1 MLKRE
6 PYQEGKAVPKK
17 TAKEIVT
24 SMDGDK
30 LFSDLND
37 ISDYYDSQRKK
48 MVSEYKTILAGP
60 PLNASERRQ
69 LKEERNKAFLG
80 LKKMEARITKAKVGA
95 AQKGRTFLEYT
106 EPEFQDILNLLEEHK
121 AREPKAAGGIIAKLI
136 KQFSKNVDK
145 SKGRK
150 PTDPKKEKSLLKKE
164 DKISENIFGDM
175 TENKMSRNKFE
186 TIALDK
192 LDDPKNLEKSFD
204 LITDKK
210 FVEEL
215 NDRALKK
222 LQDPFDSTDSY
233 TRSFYS
239 IEEAVSDVLE
249 GTFSSKEVKDMLIA
263 SGHRLK
269 DVEKIIKILDNQME
283 NLYGR
288 DMYQEGGPINEQM
301 DMMLN
306 VREELPME
314 ETPMEP
320 DNVMEN
326 NYTDFIIEQALT
338 EEEEDMLVNKLE
350 QDNELQMLFD
360 KVFDVAQEFAGSGP
374 VEGPGSGVSD
384 SIPAR
389 LSDGEFV
396 FTAKAT
402 KVIGAD
408 NLQQMMEDAEAQA
421 DGNRQ
426 SRRMGGTN
434 RVFEEQPR
442 VDRFGKP
449 MDVDLTREE
458 VNKNM
463 MSVNPRLQQRR

>member
-17 TAKEIVT
+17 TSKEIVR
-24 SMDGDK
+24 SMGVDET
-30 LFSDLND
+30 FADLHK
-37 ISDYYDSQRKK
+37 IYKYYDEVERQALNEKYANLFAETKGDIEGRRKLK
-48 MVSEYKTILAGP
+48 KERSKDFLK
-60 PLNASERRQ
+60 LNNKLNRISRAKQGVATGGFRASESEM
-69 LKEERNKAFLG
+69 K
-80 LKKMEARITKAKVGA
+80 
-95 AQKGRTFLEYT
+95 
-106 EPEFQDILNLLEEHK
+106 DILNLLEEHK

-204 LITDKK
+204 LITDKN

-249 GTFSSKEVKDMLIA
+249 GTLSSKEVKDMLIA

>member
-1 MLKRE
+1 MPKGKGTYGKKR
-6 PYQEGKAVPKK
+6 G
-17 TAKEIVT
+17 
-24 SMDGDK
+24 
-30 LFSDLND
+30 
-37 ISDYYDSQRKK
+37 R
-48 MVSEYKTILAGP
+48 P
-60 PLNASERRQ
+60 PE
-69 LKEERNKAFLG
+69 K
-80 LKKMEARITKAKVGA
+80 
-95 AQKGRTFLEYT
+95 
-106 EPEFQDILNLLEEHK
+106 D
-121 AREPKAAGGIIAKLI
+121 REPKAAGGIIAKLI

-164 DKISENIFGDM
+164 DKISENIFGDI
-175 TENKMSRNKFE
+175 TENKMSSGKFE

-233 TRSFYS
+233 RRGFYS
-239 IEEAVSDVLE
+239 IEEAISDVLE
-249 GTFSSKEVKDMLIA
+249 GTFSSKEVKDMLID

-314 ETPMEP
+314 EAPMEP

-360 KVFDVAQEFAGSGP
+360 KVLDVAQEFAGSGP
-374 VEGPGSGVSD
+374 VEGPGSGISD

-389 LSDGEFV
+389 LSDGEYV
-396 FTAKAT
+396 FNAKAT
-402 KVIGAD
+402 SEIGPENLDYIMGEAEKAAD
-408 NLQQMMEDAEAQA
+408 ERQMAYSGGIQNKGEKEVLASASKRDRVPRPPMEEDTTT
-421 DGNRQ
+421 R
-426 SRRMGGTN
+426 
-434 RVFEEQPR
+434 
-442 VDRFGKP
+442 DRIRENQLNP
-449 MDVDLTREE
+449 LTQGRHI
-458 VNKNM
+458 V
-463 MSVNPRLQQRR
+463 S